1 MQRCALPAVE
11 SGTFGIKNG
20 VVGHGGRAADRFRE
34 GITRDFKDNRDIWKA
49 TMKSIVEWNL

>member
-20 VVGHGGRAADRFRE
+20 VVGHGGTAADRFQE
-34 GITRDFKDNRDIWKA
+34 GITREFQNNRYIWNS
-49 TMKSIVEWNL
+49 TMKGIVEWNL

>member
-20 VVGHGGRAADRFRE
+20 VVGHGGTAADRFRE
-34 GITRDFKDNRDIWKA
+34 GITRDFKDNRDVWKP
-49 TMKSIVEWNL
+49 TMKGIVE